1 MIWVESDIFGDDR
14 GGTSN
19 IVMNSN
25 VMIWDNLEVLIAG
38 INGGTW
44 WCSLVSGHGSTD
56 FVDEGIEER

>member
-19 IVMNSN
+19 IVMIST
-25 VMIWDNLEVLIAG
+25 VMIWDNLEVLIG

-44 WCSLVSGHGSTD
+44 WFSLVSGHGSTD
-56 FVDEGIEER
+56 FVDDGVEER

>member
-19 IVMNSN
+19 IVMNST

-44 WCSLVSGHGSTD
+44 WCSLVSIWTWQY
-56 FVDEGIEER
+56 

>member
-19 IVMNSN
+19 IVMIST
-25 VMIWDNLEVLIAG
+25 VMIWDNLEVLIG

-56 FVDEGIEER
+56 FVDDGVEER